1 MQKSELLARYA
12 KTDEDKILLAHIL
25 DREAVCIHKNI
36 PAEVDFLD
44 PRQQALVLSVM
55 PHFTVRPTL
64 WGGFEEAERK
74 MLFFLPDYMDAPPE
88 DALSIVQATHRDT
101 RPPGHRD
108 YLGSVLGLGVDRA
121 GVGDILADEGGA
133 QIIVRSSLAD
143 FFATHYTSAG
153 RVHLSVSIFPITALS
168 VPETEPVYKTASLA
182 SLRADAVLAA
192 AFSVSRTLA
201 ADAVRAQKV
210 FVNNLPLTKGDKTLA
225 IGDRVRWQGKGRFVL
240 EETGGTS
247 RKGRLFVTFRF

>member
-1 MQKSELLARYA
+1 MQKAEIITKYA
-12 KTDEDKILLAHIL
+12 QNSDDKILLAHIL

-36 PAEVDFLD
+36 PVETDFLD
-44 PRQQALVLSVM
+44 PRQQALVLSLM
-55 PHFTVRPTL
+55 PHFSVKPVL
-64 WGGFEEAERK
+64 WGGYADAERK

-88 DALSIVQATHRDT
+88 DALSLIKAVHHDT

-108 YLGSVLGLGVDRA
+108 YLGSILGLGVKRE
-121 GVGDILADEGGA
+121 GIGDILVSDSGA
-133 QIIVRSSLAD
+133 QIIVRASLAD
-143 FFATHYTSAG
+143 FFSANYTSAG
-153 RVHLSVSIFPITALS
+153 RVHLSVSACPISSLEIPAQ
-168 VPETEPVYKTASLA
+168 EPVYKTASLA

-201 ADAVRAQKV
+201 ADAIRAQKV
-210 FVNNLPLTKGDKTLA
+210 YLNNLPLLKGDKPLSV
-225 IGDRVRWQGKGRFVL
+225 GDKLRWQGKGRFIL

>member
-1 MQKSELLARYA
+1 MQKSEFLAKYA
-12 KTDEDKILLAHIL
+12 KNEDDKILLAHIL
-25 DREAVCIHKNI
+25 DREAVCLHKNI

-44 PRQQALVLSVM
+44 PRQQALVLSAM
-55 PHFTVRPTL
+55 PHFSVRPVL

-74 MLFFLPDYMDAPPE
+74 MLFFLPDYLDAPPE
-88 DALSIVQATHRDT
+88 DALSIIRATHRDS

-108 YLGSVLGLGVDRA
+108 YLGSILGLGVDRA
-121 GVGDILADEGGA
+121 GVGDILADDAGA

-143 FFATHYTSAG
+143 FFVTHYTSAG
-153 RVHLSVSIFPITALS
+153 RVQLSVSVLPVTALTI
-168 VPETEPVYKTASLA
+168 PETEPVYKTASLA

-210 FVNNLPLTKGDKTLA
+210 FVNNLPLTKGDKLLTP
-225 IGDRVRWQGKGRFVL
+225 GDRVRWQGKGRFVL

>member
-1 MQKSELLARYA
+1 MQKSELIAKYA
-12 KTDEDKILLAHIL
+12 KTNEDKILLAHIL

-36 PAEVDFLD
+36 PAEGPFLD
-44 PRQQALVLSVM
+44 PRQQGLILSLA
-55 PHFTVRPTL
+55 PHLTIQPVL
-64 WGGFEEAERK
+64 WGGYADAERR
-74 MLFFLPDYMDAPPE
+74 MIFFLPDYMDAPPE
-88 DALSIVQATHRDT
+88 DALTIIRATHRDS

-108 YLGSVLGLGVDRA
+108 YLGSALGLGVDRA
-121 GVGDILADEGGA
+121 GVGDILTDENGA
-133 QIIVRSSLAD
+133 QIIVRASLAD

-153 RVHLSVSIFPITALS
+153 RVSLSVTAL
-168 VPETEPVYKTASLA
+168 PLTDLALPATEPVFKTASLA

-201 ADAVRAQKV
+201 ADAVRAQRV
-210 FVNNLPLTKGDKTLA
+210 FVNNLPLTKGDKLLSV
-225 IGDRVRWQGKGRFVL
+225 GDKVRWQGKGRFIL